1 MKLKKAFA
9 FFRQLGQWYSMA
21 EAVSNSSQ
29 SGLPPSIV
37 AAEQR
42 AREYL
47 AQSKW
52 RKAREQ
58 VKPLV
63 KLDRARF
70 LPMLIEANMGL
81 AREMVAKGHVAEA
94 RQVLAYLATIA
105 PREQLVGLE
114 VDILGR
120 SDDSKDFLGRF
131 ATVLISPAGNLAEA
145 ERVRLADQVVLAFAS
160 LPAGHP
166 AETSLGPQL
175 RGIHEALQAVS
186 RQEWDRVPELL
197 RTIPHRSPFS
207 HWAVFIKGLTAFH
220 TADAERATR
229 FFGSLPAES
238 VPEKASRSYLLLAN
252 GTGLPL
258 NKPRLAEAILEG
270 ACRLAIQPGVAG
282 LLLRAEQLW
291 QAGRHGDSYRALR
304 NSLGQFPSDGADWL
318 GSVSEFYFQAPY
330 GMSFAQRGEYLDFFH
345 DLQSRGPAK
354 NRIEEMQMLRLFA
367 LNEGPEAN
375 SGDLRSHWEGF
386 LSIHDQVRKSSSCF
400 KSIAYT
406 WLGQQLARNQG
417 SSSFGMRL
425 YPDRMWDAEGACD
438 CLEKAKQLDPRN
450 LPAHLQLVKVYE
462 TLNRKSERNR
472 LLDEMAEQYPEEKLV
487 LLENARGCIERK
499 AFTKALELLERARLV
514 DQLDPAALEML
525 VSTRRQLARQ
535 HFEQRRL
542 DKARRTLEPLEGLLT
557 DQADDLLRS
566 RWTAW
571 LRRGLL
577 ERLHGDVA
585 QGQALLEQARAAS
598 PHAAAFLLFAHLS
611 HRVYTRQADSPFLAE
626 LKAELAREPSAA
638 WGVLLLRIIGYWDN
652 TQDKQ
657 PLGVESGMLRK
668 YLKAAAKAPCSRA
681 EAKGI
686 VELCGSEEFKDSA
699 SGFIRARLRH
709 DPKDPLF
716 RLFQHMLNP
725 TWEYDPDEDRR
736 KLQSILE
743 EAQRRGEQEVIQ
755 KLQGLIRRLDHPP
768 RDPLDD
774 IDFAGPDDWEEPPDF
789 EDGLPANLM
798 GDVPELAEIMEMLA
812 NASESEISAFKKSR
826 PKGMPEFVVD
836 MLVESAKKG
845 GLPRPFPPFPAP
857 PPKPLPEPR
866 PPAPRVPRRPPEEN
880 PNQGRLF

>member
-1 MKLKKAFA
+1 
-9 FFRQLGQWYSMA
+9 MA
-21 EAVSNSSQ
+21 EAISISAQ

-42 AREYL
+42 TREYL

-63 KLDRARF
+63 KLDRAQF

-120 SDDSKDFLGRF
+120 SDDSKDFLGKF

-175 RGIHEALQAVS
+175 RGIHEALQAVC
-186 RQEWDRVPELL
+186 RQEWDRVPEWL
-197 RTIPHRSPFS
+197 RNIPHRSPFS
-207 HWAVFIKGLTAFH
+207 HWAVFIKGLAAFH
-220 TADAERATR
+220 TVDPERATR
-229 FFGSLPAES
+229 FFSSLPAES

-252 GTGLPL
+252 GTDLPL
-258 NKPRLAEAILEG
+258 NKPRLAESILEG

-291 QAGRHGDSYRALR
+291 QAGRHGDSYRVLR
-304 NSLGQFPSDGADWL
+304 NSAGQFPSDGADWL

-330 GMSFAQRGEYLDFFH
+330 GMSFAQREDYLEFFH
-345 DLQSRGPAK
+345 DLRSRGAAK

-367 LNEGPEAN
+367 LNEEHDA
-375 SGDLRSHWEGF
+375 SSSDLRSHWEGF
-386 LSIHDQVRKSSSCF
+386 LSIHEQVRKSSSCF

-406 WLGQQLARNQG
+406 WLGQQLARSRG

-425 YPDRMWDAEGACD
+425 YPDRLWDAEGACH

-450 LPAHLQLVKVYE
+450 LAAHLQLAKVYE
-462 TLNRKSERNR
+462 VLNRKSERNR
-472 LLDEMAEQYPEEKLV
+472 LLDEMAEQFPEEKLV

-499 AFTKALELLERARLV
+499 AFTKALELLERARSV
-514 DQLDPAALEML
+514 DQLDPAALELM

-535 HFEQRRL
+535 HFQQRRL
-542 DKARRTLEPLEGLLT
+542 DKARRALEPLEGLLT
-557 DQADDLLRS
+557 DQADDLQCS

-571 LRRGLL
+571 LRQGLL
-577 ERLHGDVA
+577 ERLHGDAA
-585 QGQALLEQARAAS
+585 QGQALLDRARAAS
-598 PHAAAFLLFAHLS
+598 PHAAAFLLFAHLT
-611 HRVYTRQADSPFLAE
+611 HRVYAQQADSPFLTE

-638 WGVLLLRIIGYWDN
+638 RGVLLLRIFGYWAS
-652 TQDKQ
+652 TPDKQ
-657 PLGVESGMLRK
+657 PLGAESGMLRK

-686 VELCGSEEFKDSA
+686 VELCGPGEFEDSA
-699 SGFIRARLRH
+699 SAFIRARLRH

-716 RLFQHMLNP
+716 RLFQHVLKP
-725 TWEYDPDEDRR
+725 AWEYDPDESRGQL
-736 KLQSILE
+736 KAILE
-743 EAQRRGEQEVIQ
+743 EAQHRGEQEVIQ

-768 RDPLDD
+768 PNPLDE
-774 IDFAGPDDWEEPPDF
+774 INFEGPDDWEEPPDF

-812 NASESEISAFKKSR
+812 NASESDIREFKKSR

-845 GLPRPFPPFPAP
+845 GLPKPFPPLPAP
-857 PPKPLPEPR
+857 PPKPR